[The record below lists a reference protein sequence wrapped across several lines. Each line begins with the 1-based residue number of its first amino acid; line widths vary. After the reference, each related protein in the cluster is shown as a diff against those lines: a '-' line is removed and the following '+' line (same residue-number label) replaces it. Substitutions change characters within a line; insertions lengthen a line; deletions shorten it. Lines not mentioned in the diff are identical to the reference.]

1 MKRMLH
7 ILHIVIVAGVLLGLA
22 LGATAC
28 GSACKDLANKI
39 CKCQPTRSKENA
51 CKRSTSAAKR
61 NLELSSKEEDACQ
74 EILDSGD
81 CTCQALQAGDLAAC
95 GLAHD
100 AELVFE

>member
-1 MKRMLH
+1 MKRMPH
-7 ILHIVIVAGVLLGLA
+7 ILVAGVLVLGLS

-28 GSACKDLANKI
+28 GSACKDLANKV

-51 CKRSTSAAKR
+51 CKRSISAAKR